1 MNIYTHW
8 LVTIGTGPVRGTKFT
23 PIILVQKS
31 YYSTALL
38 RKVVAEKVDKLNTL
52 LLSPEAP
59 STALF
64 NELANPGALRRTTD
78 LWLSDVRLAVRVL
91 DHDLGDDEEAI
102 AWTLFGSRL
111 APAWQGPAD
120 GVIPKETPV
129 TIRRIGSASK
139 YEIIDP

>member
-78 LWLSDVRLAVRVL
+78 L
-91 DHDLGDDEEAI
+91 I
-102 AWTLFGSRL
+102 CLFQISHTARHFQNTMIC
-111 APAWQGPAD
+111 PRR
-120 GVIPKETPV
+120 PV
-129 TIRRIGSASK
+129 HLVHGALQ
-139 YEIIDP
+139 